1 MITLRTEQQSE
12 EILVQR
18 EALIW
23 AAVSYVHFQN
33 VYCHVLKFFYEG
45 KDMETDL
52 LEEKDFECSNSQ
64 TQRNEKT

>member
-18 EALIW
+18 EAMIW
-23 AAVSYVHFQN
+23 AVVFYVHFQN
-33 VYCHVLKFFYEG
+33 VYCHVLKLFYEG

-52 LEEKDFECSNSQ
+52 LEEKDFEWSDSQ